1 MCLLFWA
8 RAHGSHRKRRKVTVP
23 EEIKSAGFRA
33 RTVLA
38 RRPRQGVRHWLVA
51 TGLRSR
57 ALIDSSSTTTKVRT
71 TVQLRDSGAD
81 PVGCSGGTNAVHGR
95 VVVTFF
101 FLRISL
107 PRVPRSADVTAG
119 YNRVDR
125 MTAGR
130 AETNGHD

>member
-1 MCLLFWA
+1 MWLLFWA
-8 RAHGSHRKRRKVTVP
+8 RAHGSHRKRGKVTVP

-57 ALIDSSSTTTKVRT
+57 ALIDSSSTTTKVRS

-95 VVVTFF
+95 VVTFF
-101 FLRISL
+101 LPISL
-107 PRVPRSADVTAG
+107 LLRVPRRTDVIAG
-119 YNRVDR
+119 YNHVDR
-125 MTAGR
+125 MMGQAS
-130 AETNGHD
+130 

>member
-1 MCLLFWA
+1 VLSPAATGRTSLVGGYWL
-8 RAHGSHRKRRKVTVP
+8 TVP
-23 EEIKSAGFRA
+23 GSDRWCGTVWQRDESQVHCATA
-33 RTVLA
+33 R
-38 RRPRQGVRHWLVA
+38 
-51 TGLRSR
+51 LRS
-57 ALIDSSSTTTKVRT
+57 
-71 TVQLRDSGAD
+71 D

-130 AETNGHD
+130 AETNGHE